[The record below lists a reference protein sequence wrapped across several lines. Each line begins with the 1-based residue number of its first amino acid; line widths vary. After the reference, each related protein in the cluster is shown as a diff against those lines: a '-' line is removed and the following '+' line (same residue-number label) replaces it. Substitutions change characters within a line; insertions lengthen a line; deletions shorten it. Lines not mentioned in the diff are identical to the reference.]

1 MKFWRKT
8 AAALGLIAL
17 LAAGLFFGREA
28 VVSAWLG
35 HRLASALAAATGGN
49 IELREVSWRDG
60 VLRIGQAEWS
70 GGPRMPGPWRATDLR
85 ASVGW
90 PQLFDPLDQP
100 LEIAIAEAEVV
111 WPSDGEPGTG
121 PAVSADRE
129 TALPPIDLLVGKC
142 RLRFVD
148 QKGWTIDGSQVRA
161 VQKEGTWSLAAKGGS
176 LALEGRPALQIE
188 RLTADNTNGAWTIG
202 SFALKDSGNGVVA
215 GSASHT
221 SGVWSA
227 EFSWQDLDLAT
238 LLTPEFA
245 GHLGGQAAGDAVFKD
260 GTLSGQ
266 MKIEGGESQ
275 AIGLFAK
282 LASLIDKEEW
292 NRIPW
297 QIFRC
302 KFIRRA
308 DGRTEFSDLQAL
320 SPKGLAV
327 RGGGFYS
334 LQSVGADLQVGVRAA
349 GRPILGAF
357 VPVLFSHERDGYYW
371 TQVKIGGTPEAP
383 TENLGAR
390 LAAAIAL
397 APAAGAAQSAVE
409 IPAAASEAVGGLLR
423 GIMGR

>member
-1 MKFWRKT
+1 MKFWPKM

-17 LAAGLFFGREA
+17 LAAALFFGREA
-28 VVSAWLG
+28 MVSAWLS
-35 HRLASALAAATGGN
+35 HRLAPALAAATGGN
-49 IELREVSWRDG
+49 IALREVSWRDG
-60 VLRIGQAEWS
+60 VLRAGQIELS
-70 GGPRMPGPWRATDLR
+70 GGLLPGQWRATDLR
-85 ASVGW
+85 ATVGW
-90 PQLFDPLDQP
+90 PQLFDPLGQP

-111 WPSDGEPGTG
+111 WPADDEPRPG
-121 PAVSADRE
+121 PPASSKPG
-129 TALPPIDLLVGKC
+129 TALPPLDLLVGKY
-142 RLRFVD
+142 RLRFAHEE
-148 QKGWTIDGSQVRA
+148 GWTIDGSQVRA
-161 VQKEGTWSLAAKGGS
+161 VQKAGGWSLAAKGGS
-176 LALEGRPALQIE
+176 LALAGRPALQIE
-188 RLTADNTNGAWTIG
+188 RLTADYAGGAWTIG
-202 SFALKDSGNGVVA
+202 SFALKDAGNGVLA
-215 GSASHT
+215 GSASNT

-266 MKIEGGESQ
+266 MKIEGAESK
-275 AIGLFAK
+275 AVGLFAK
-282 LASLIDKEEW
+282 LASLIDNEEW
-292 NRIPW
+292 NQIPW
-297 QIFRC
+297 QIFRF

-334 LQSVGADLQVGVRAA
+334 PQSVGADLQVGVRAA
-349 GRPILGAF
+349 GRPLLGAF

-397 APAAGAAQSAVE
+397 APAEGAAKSAVE

-423 GIMGR
+423 GILGR